1 MTQIFKRTV
10 LCGAGALLLLIG
22 SALMFS
28 PKAFLETS
36 HVFIDHDPGLMSELS
51 APSGLLIITGALLIL
66 GAVKVRFAN
75 LGLSVGA
82 IVYASYG
89 LGRLISMALNGMPS
103 ESLVAATVIELG
115 IGALLVMLR
124 VTSSPNRR
132 RDQLSRFDRTLERA

>member
-10 LCGAGALLLLIG
+10 LFGSGALLVLIG

-51 APSGLLIITGALLIL
+51 APSGLLIITGALMIL
-66 GAVKVRFAN
+66 GAFKVRFAN

-115 IGALLVMLR
+115 IAALLVMLR
-124 VTSSPNRR
+124 VTSSLNRQ
-132 RDQLSRFDRTLERA
+132 RDQLSSYGNVLERA